1 MSLLHLLHWQV
12 ASFNCATWE
21 VTAKMVER
29 NIVEIVTGVQ
39 TGVPRVIRT
48 GCLVQTYRMDKR
60 DLGLSGGHGRAFQ
73 KTM

>member
-1 MSLLHLLHWQV
+1 
-12 ASFNCATWE
+12 
-21 VTAKMVER
+21 MVER